1 VATDRRADDPGSPEP
16 DSTGTG
22 LRASLLH
29 DCFAGDN
36 EPIETTL
43 PPEDP
48 DAQLVWSPIVFIWLA
63 RRGVQPVIMPRWRR
77 LD

>member
-1 VATDRRADDPGSPEP
+1 VAIDRRASDPPSPGTNL
-16 DSTGTG
+16 TGTG

-29 DCFAGDN
+29 ACFAGDD
-36 EPIETTL
+36 EPVETTL
-43 PPEDP
+43 PPDDP
-48 DAQLVWSPIVFIWLA
+48 AAELVWRPIAFVWSG